1 MPLVS
6 RFSLQCHRGCNLNCM
21 WTKLAKKIFPKTV
34 FKSCTKKKRKGLMI
48 SGNLNWKS
56 QLESSRTVPS
66 TFFISLIA
74 NKPTL
79 FILLLDCA
87 GKQVQIPRGRKRV
100 RTFLVK
106 VLQFFQLKA
115 LTNWLYSFLS
125 FLFFLFGAIV
135 GK

>member
-1 MPLVS
+1 
-6 RFSLQCHRGCNLNCM
+6 
-21 WTKLAKKIFPKTV
+21 
-34 FKSCTKKKRKGLMI
+34 MI

-87 GKQVQIPRGRKRV
+87 GKQVQIPRGGKRV
-100 RTFLVK
+100 NFPCE
-106 VLQFFQLKA
+106 
-115 LTNWLYSFLS
+115 SF
-125 FLFFLFGAIV
+125 AIFSAQ
-135 GK
+135 GPN